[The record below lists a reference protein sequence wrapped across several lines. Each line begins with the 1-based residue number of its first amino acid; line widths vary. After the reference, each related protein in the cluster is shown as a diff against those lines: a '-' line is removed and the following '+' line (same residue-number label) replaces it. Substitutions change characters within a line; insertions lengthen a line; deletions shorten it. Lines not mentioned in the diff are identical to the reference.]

1 LVTKATFYVNLPYYT
16 FEREGAIV
24 TRPDQ
29 QIGAHWI
36 KLMLLSLWKNGAIMI
51 RT

>member
-1 LVTKATFYVNLPYYT
+1 MDSLSKAIAFQTYSLTILVTKATFYVNLPYYT

-29 QIGAHWI
+29 QIGAH
-36 KLMLLSLWKNGAIMI
+36 
-51 RT
+51 